1 MPFLIREFEWYGA
14 VLGLKPVIT
23 VEYQEKEFSEFEPNI
38 PEIEKCG
45 LRVTVRDVGREP
57 FTPLDA
63 NPRSMSKRTGRQVF
77 ISRRK
82 EHAERLIRAYEAGD
96 YRAIGL
102 LLGYPSCCVARYLRR
117 IGRGSDPHL
126 LVSNSAF
133 LAEQRRL
140 PAALPPE
147 ANFLAHYDGR
157 IKDSRVLR
165 DPLFRSIFFG
175 LFPYAMADHL
185 PCSLSCRRSLR
196 RGRLITAAIRRHNP
210 EWYAAAARFNG
221 NPVLYLDDFRFYVLE
236 AGSCRPEG
244 LDYRAV
250 IFATEQKSPLY
261 RLLRRS
267 DSLRLGARELVCYAK
282 GRKTGDAALKRDS
295 AGNRP
300 RLLPFLA

>member
-14 VLGLKPVIT
+14 ELGLKPVIT
-23 VEYQEKEFSEFEPNI
+23 VEYGEREFAEFEPNI
-38 PEIEKCG
+38 KDIEKCG
-45 LRVTVRDVGREP
+45 LRVTVRDVRREP
-57 FTPLDA
+57 FAPLAA
-63 NPRSMSKRTGRQVF
+63 NPRSMTRRTGRQVF

-82 EHAERLIRAYEAGD
+82 EHAERMIRAYEAGD

-102 LLGYPSCCVARYLRR
+102 LLGYPACCVDRYLRR

-157 IKDSRVLR
+157 IKDSRVLK
-165 DPLFRSIFFG
+165 DPLFKNIFFG

-185 PCSLSCRRSLR
+185 PCSLACARSLK
-196 RGRLITAAIRRHNP
+196 RGRLIKAAIRRSNP
-210 EWYAAAARFNG
+210 EWYAAAARLNG

-236 AGSCRPEG
+236 ADSCRPDG
-244 LDYRAV
+244 LEYRSV
-250 IFATEQKSPLY
+250 VFATETKSPLY

-267 DSLRLGARELVCYAK
+267 DALRLGARGLACSAK
-282 GRKTGDAALKRDS
+282 GVKTGSAELTRDS

-300 RLLPFLA
+300 RLLPFLS